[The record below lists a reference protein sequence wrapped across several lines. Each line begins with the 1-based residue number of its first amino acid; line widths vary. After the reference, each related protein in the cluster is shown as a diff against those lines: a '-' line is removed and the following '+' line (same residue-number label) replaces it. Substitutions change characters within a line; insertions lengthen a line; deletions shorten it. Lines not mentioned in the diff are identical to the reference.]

1 MMFASY
7 QLAIPIPGLLARN
20 LFPDAPMRGTLC
32 CKCQTGFLGGMPAM
46 TTTNSG
52 TNPGAAASDAGFRF
66 HPKLWIGAAMLVSF
80 PALGAM
86 MGKVNWGPEDFA
98 ALGLLLALLCG
109 AIEAA
114 IHFLDAPRWRIGGIM
129 LAVLMF
135 LTVWAHL
142 AVGLFD

>member
-1 MMFASY
+1 M
-7 QLAIPIPGLLARN
+7 
-20 LFPDAPMRGTLC
+20 T
-32 CKCQTGFLGGMPAM
+32 

-52 TNPGAAASDAGFRF
+52 SGTDVPDKPRFRF
-66 HPKLWIGAAMLVSF
+66 HAKLWIGAAMLLAF
-80 PALGAM
+80 PALGTL
-86 MGKVNWGPEDFA
+86 MGRANWGPEDFVA
-98 ALGLLLALLCG
+98 MALLLSALCG

-114 IHFLDAPRWRIGGIM
+114 LHFLDAPRWRIGGIM